1 MNILKTSLPLW
12 LVLLICAGIGTGSF
26 FLFGGKNTVEK
37 SDSLNVN
44 NNCGIVL
51 MRASKHGEFTRPLI
65 MADSP
70 TESTDLLDLKNNIIE
85 TINNA
90 EVGGGITRA
99 SVYFRS
105 IESGKWMAV
114 NGGEQFSM
122 ASIMKVLTMIYHLRQ
137 NEQNPGWLNQR
148 VKLIDYTKGNI
159 QTIEGPTLQIGKEY
173 TIEELMKYMIMYSN
187 NEATANLNVLMD
199 FKAYGDLMQDIGIP
213 VPDPKAPD
221 YTLNSVECSR
231 FLRVLYNTSVL
242 TNKSSEYALKLL
254 SQSTYRGGL
263 LRQISEKDLKVAH
276 KFGERF
282 LPNENQLHETA
293 IFYTDSNPYL
303 LTVLTGGKDTAQEA
317 ALIGKIGA
325 LVYDYNTK
333 PKAN

>member
-1 MNILKTSLPLW
+1 MPLW

-26 FLFGGKNTVEK
+26 FLFAGMNSTDR

-51 MRASKHGEFTRPLI
+51 MRANKHGEFTRPLI
-65 MADSP
+65 MADTP

-90 EVGGGITRA
+90 EVGGGVTRA
-99 SVYFRS
+99 SVYYRS
-105 IESGKWMAV
+105 MESGKWIAV

-122 ASIMKVLTMIYHLRQ
+122 ASIMKVLTMIYHLRN
-137 NEQNPGWLNQR
+137 NEQNPGWLNQK
-148 VKLIDYTKGNI
+148 VKVSDLTGGNI
-159 QTIEGPTLQIGKEY
+159 QTYEGPKLEVGKDY
-173 TIEELMKYMIMYSN
+173 TIEQLLKYMISYSN
-187 NEATANLNVLMD
+187 NNATANLNVLMD
-199 FKAYGDLMQDIGIP
+199 FKLYSELMNDIEIP
-213 VPDPKAPD
+213 VPDPKAAD

-242 TNKSSEYALKLL
+242 SNKSSEYALKLL
-254 SQSTYRGGL
+254 SESTYNGGL
-263 LRQISEKDLKVAH
+263 LRQITDKKIKVAH

-282 LPNENQLHETA
+282 LTNENQLHETA
-293 IFYTDSNPYL
+293 IFYTDQNPYL

-317 ALIGKIGA
+317 ALLGKIGA

-333 PKAN
+333 AKAN

>member
-1 MNILKTSLPLW
+1 MPLW

-26 FLFGGKNTVEK
+26 FLFAGMNSTDR

-51 MRASKHGEFTRPLI
+51 MRANKHGEFTRPLI
-65 MADSP
+65 MADTP

-90 EVGGGITRA
+90 EVGGGVTRA
-99 SVYFRS
+99 SVYYRS
-105 IESGKWMAV
+105 IESGKWIAV

-122 ASIMKVLTMIYHLRQ
+122 ASIMKVLTMIYHLRN
-137 NEQNPGWLNQR
+137 NEQNPGWLNQK
-148 VKLIDYTKGNI
+148 VKVSDLTGGNI
-159 QTIEGPTLQIGKEY
+159 QTYEGPKLEVGKDY
-173 TIEELMKYMIMYSN
+173 TIEQLLKYMISYSN
-187 NEATANLNVLMD
+187 NNATANLNVLMD
-199 FKAYGDLMQDIGIP
+199 FKLYSELMNDIEIP
-213 VPDPKAPD
+213 VPDPKAAD

-242 TNKSSEYALKLL
+242 SNKSSEYALKLL
-254 SQSTYRGGL
+254 SESTYNGGL
-263 LRQISEKDLKVAH
+263 LRQITDKKIKVAH

-282 LPNENQLHETA
+282 LTNENQLHETA
-293 IFYTDSNPYL
+293 IFYTDQNPYL

-317 ALIGKIGA
+317 ALLGKIGA

-333 PKAN
+333 AKAN

>member
-1 MNILKTSLPLW
+1 MNFLKTSLPLW

-51 MRASKHGEFTRPLI
+51 MRANNHGEFTRPLI

-105 IESGKWMAV
+105 IESGKWITV

-173 TIEELMKYMIMYSN
+173 TIEELMKYKN
-187 NEATANLNVLMD
+187 RKCLDD
-199 FKAYGDLMQDIGIP
+199 F
-213 VPDPKAPD
+213 
-221 YTLNSVECSR
+221 
-231 FLRVLYNTSVL
+231 L
-242 TNKSSEYALKLL
+242 TILF
-254 SQSTYRGGL
+254 
-263 LRQISEKDLKVAH
+263 EK
-276 KFGERF
+276 
-282 LPNENQLHETA
+282 
-293 IFYTDSNPYL
+293 
-303 LTVLTGGKDTAQEA
+303 
-317 ALIGKIGA
+317 
-325 LVYDYNTK
+325 
-333 PKAN
+333 

>member
-1 MNILKTSLPLW
+1 MPLW

-26 FLFGGKNTVEK
+26 FLFAGMNSTDR

-51 MRASKHGEFTRPLI
+51 MRANKHGEFTRPLI
-65 MADSP
+65 MADTP

-90 EVGGGITRA
+90 EVGGGVTRA
-99 SVYFRS
+99 SVYYRS
-105 IESGKWMAV
+105 MESGKWIAV

-122 ASIMKVLTMIYHLRQ
+122 ASIMKVLTMIYHLRN
-137 NEQNPGWLNQR
+137 NEQNPGWLNQK
-148 VKLIDYTKGNI
+148 VKVSDLTGGNI
-159 QTIEGPTLQIGKEY
+159 QTYEGPKLEVGKDY
-173 TIEELMKYMIMYSN
+173 TIEQLLKYMISYSN
-187 NEATANLNVLMD
+187 NNATANLNVLMD
-199 FKAYGDLMQDIGIP
+199 FKLYSELMNDIGIP
-213 VPDPKAPD
+213 VPDPKAAD

-242 TNKSSEYALKLL
+242 SNKSSEYALKLL
-254 SQSTYRGGL
+254 SESTYNGGL
-263 LRQISEKDLKVAH
+263 LRQITDKKIKVAH

-282 LPNENQLHETA
+282 LTNENQLHETA
-293 IFYTDSNPYL
+293 IFYTDQNPYL

-317 ALIGKIGA
+317 ALLGKIGA

-333 PKAN
+333 AKAN